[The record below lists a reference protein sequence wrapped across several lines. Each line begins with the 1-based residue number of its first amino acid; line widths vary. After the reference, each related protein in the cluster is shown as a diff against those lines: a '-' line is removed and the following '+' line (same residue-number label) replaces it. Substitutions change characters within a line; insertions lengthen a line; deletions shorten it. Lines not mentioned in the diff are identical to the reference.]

1 MHLPVNN
8 AYVIGVS
15 LAYSMVTIC
24 ARLAYDGGSNVLSFV
39 AFRALV
45 VTAVLAALL
54 AWRGLSLRLP
64 ADERGACAL
73 IGLLLAGSN
82 FSLNQAIALLPV
94 ANALL
99 IFYTYPLLLA
109 LAGWLTGRDRPTLR
123 MAGAMALSLVGL
135 ALTLQVQGGHLDPLG
150 LLYAFLAAA
159 SWGGMMFMTG
169 RLLGGRKTQVHT
181 LHMMLAVSVLFALAL
196 LWTGDLALPTATA
209 GWVGFAAAPA
219 FYLLAFV
226 GTVTAVS
233 ALGAVR
239 TGFFSNFESVGV
251 IVFAALIL
259 GQYMSAMQMA
269 GAALVIT
276 SMFIFSA
283 PPRTPAADRPAG

>member
-1 MHLPVNN
+1 MQVPVNN
-8 AYVIGVS
+8 AYVIGVA

-24 ARLAYDGGSNVLSFV
+24 ARLAYDGGSDVLSFV
-39 AFRALV
+39 TYRALA
-45 VTAVLAALL
+45 VTVALAALFS
-54 AWRGLSLRLP
+54 WRGFSLRLP
-64 ADERGACAL
+64 TGERGACVL

-82 FSLNQAIALLPV
+82 FALNQAIALLPV

-109 LAGWLTGRDRPTLR
+109 VADWVTGRDRPTLR
-123 MAGAMALSLVGL
+123 MVGVMALSLVGL
-135 ALTLQVQGGHLDPLG
+135 ALTLQVQGGHLEPSG
-150 LLYAFLAAA
+150 LLYAILAAA

-181 LHMMLAVSVLFALAL
+181 LYMLLTASLVFSLAL
-196 LWTGDLALPTATA
+196 LLTGRLSPPGSVS
-209 GWVGFAAAPA
+209 GWIGFAAAPV

-233 ALGAVR
+233 VLGAVR
-239 TGFFSNFESVGV
+239 TGFFSNFEPVGV

-259 GQYMSAMQMA
+259 GQTLNALQML
-269 GAALVIT
+269 GAALVIA
-276 SMFIFSA
+276 SMFMFSA
-283 PPRTPAADRPAG
+283 PPKSPPAARPAA